1 MSTWQRRRR
10 PSYSRMSVNV
20 GLTTGPWTPSPRPT
34 PWASAVLPVPSS
46 PERTTTSPTR
56 RTSRPSSSPRA
67 LVSSTERLTTFMGS
81 APGAPS
87 ARDRSERRAARP
99 PVAGQETRKGPFD
112 GRSRLPH
119 GRPDR
124 SGDGLGRR
132 HPQPVGVGVDG
143 AGGQHGG
150 EIAVVTGVGGMDR
163 PGETVVSRLGQQQAV
178 GLPDPGVGG
187 HHHQRGV
194 LERRRGGEGRR
205 AGWGAGGAGK
215 DGAVGPEHIPERVA
229 GHERPDGGVALG
241 DGGGA
246 EPGRHGVLAPPPLA
260 GGGAAPGADRPRRR
274 RPAAGGVD
282 GGG

>member
-132 HPQPVGVGVDG
+132 HPQPVG
-143 AGGQHGG
+143 
-150 EIAVVTGVGGMDR
+150 
-163 PGETVVSRLGQQQAV
+163 
-178 GLPDPGVGG
+178 LPDPGVGG

-229 GHERPDGGVALG
+229 G
-241 DGGGA
+241 
-246 EPGRHGVLAPPPLA
+246 
-260 GGGAAPGADRPRRR
+260 
-274 RPAAGGVD
+274 
-282 GGG
+282 